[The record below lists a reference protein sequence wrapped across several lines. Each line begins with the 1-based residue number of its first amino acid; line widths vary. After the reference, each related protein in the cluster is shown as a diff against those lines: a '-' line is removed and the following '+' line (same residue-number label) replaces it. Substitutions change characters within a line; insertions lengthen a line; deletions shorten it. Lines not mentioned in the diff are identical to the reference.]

1 MQADALYDTKFSSLL
16 LEFRNVKS
24 YISQHKIAL
33 SQKYAGK
40 EMLIDIKQERKHL
53 QELEDD
59 LHIITEKVNNPLSVE
74 DLLKDTITE
83 AAFPYIGRPLKFYVF
98 IPRSES
104 GLRGASRK

>member
-40 EMLIDIKQERKHL
+40 EMLIDIKQETKHL
-53 QELEDD
+53 QELQDD
-59 LHIITEKVNNPLSVE
+59 LHIITEKVNNALSVE